1 MREFKFR
8 FYLRDMVYSNEYVDL
23 ADFFAEYVEECANT
37 GKKISIMQYT
47 GIKDIN
53 GKEIYEGDML
63 DCGDFIGKVEFNPS
77 FCAFV
82 ITDGY
87 EIKTFLDVGNEVK
100 VIGNIYENPNL
111 VEVEND

>member
-37 GKKISIMQYT
+37 GKKISLMQYT

-53 GKEIYEGDML
+53 GKEIYEGDICRYFNGRGIEIGVVKYIREITTFKL
-63 DCGDFIGKVEFNPS
+63 IFDDGAYGDLFNVEV
-77 FCAFV
+77 A
-82 ITDGY
+82 
-87 EIKTFLDVGNEVK
+87 
-100 VIGNIYENPNL
+100 GNIFETTSL
-111 VEVEND
+111 EGKI